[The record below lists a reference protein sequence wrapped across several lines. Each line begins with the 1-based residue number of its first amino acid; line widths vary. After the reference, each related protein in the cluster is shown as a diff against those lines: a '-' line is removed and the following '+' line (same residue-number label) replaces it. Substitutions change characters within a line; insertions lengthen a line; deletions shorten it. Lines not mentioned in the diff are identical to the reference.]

1 MERHERRAAPPP
13 RAEERR
19 HRAPPPRAERREH
32 RRAVPPPVWRKPA
45 AKELGL
51 RRKER
56 HRFTRERLKDITKHR
71 RRVRDKRGRVII
83 HESGNRRIIREKGRA
98 FIHHDDTDRLR
109 LKGRKFHEERGPK
122 GHRRRVVVRP
132 DGMTIITV
140 VDDNGR
146 LLRRIRRDRRGR
158 EFTLIDN
165 RRKHWRR
172 HRGRRIGDFGFVVD
186 LPAPIINIPH
196 KEYHVDAGYASE
208 DEIYEALSAPPVDDI
223 EPEYTLDEI
232 RYSSSVRDRFRK
244 VSLSTINFEFGS
256 WELSEDQIDR
266 LEVIG
271 RAIRRILRRSPDEVF
286 YISGHTDAVG
296 SDEDN
301 LSLSDRRAETVARVL
316 SDEFDIPPENLVTQ
330 GYGEQYL
337 LVDTQQPERRNRRV
351 EFQRITEALARNNE
365 DTGDNEETRNDEY

>member
-1 MERHERRAAPPP
+1 
-13 RAEERR
+13 
-19 HRAPPPRAERREH
+19 
-32 RRAVPPPVWRKPA
+32 
-45 AKELGL
+45 
-51 RRKER
+51 
-56 HRFTRERLKDITKHR
+56 
-71 RRVRDKRGRVII
+71 
-83 HESGNRRIIREKGRA
+83 
-98 FIHHDDTDRLR
+98 
-109 LKGRKFHEERGPK
+109 
-122 GHRRRVVVRP
+122 
-132 DGMTIITV
+132 MTIITV

-208 DEIYEALSAPPVDDI
+208 DDIYEALSAPPVDDI

-232 RYSSSVRDRFRK
+232 RYSPSVRDRFRK

-296 SDEDN
+296 SEEDN

-330 GYGEQYL
+330 GYGEQSL
-337 LVDTQQPERRNRRV
+337 LVETQGPERRNRRV
-351 EFQRITEALARNNE
+351 EFQRITEALARNNKE
-365 DTGDNEETRNDEY
+365 KRNDEY